1 MKKVLKYF
9 QRRRKVFML
18 KVVVFD
24 SGYGGEFFAD
34 KLEEELPIIKVIRV
48 IDWRNAEK
56 FLTSPKEARK
66 IAEADLKP
74 YISQVDLI
82 ILANHLLS
90 LTSLKY
96 FKRKYRYQKFLG
108 FELKKPETFIKYNI
122 LILTTKAVAR
132 TMTFYNFTFQL
143 KRKIKTLTLDS
154 WPAKIDD
161 GELTKEEIEETLKK
175 FLYHEKFVPKEIILA
190 CSQFNDIKSEIKAVF
205 GSGIKI
211 YDSFDETFRRI
222 CKLLKIRGGT
232 GKKSTQ

>member
-1 MKKVLKYF
+1 MLKYLNGGERF
-9 QRRRKVFML
+9 LML
-18 KVVVFD
+18 KIVIFD

-34 KLEEELPIIKVIRV
+34 KLEEELPIVKIIRV

-66 IAEADLKP
+66 IAKTDLRP
-74 YISQVDLI
+74 YIGQVDLI
-82 ILANHLLS
+82 IFANHLLS

-96 FKRKYRYQKFLG
+96 FKRKYKNQKFLG
-108 FELKKPETFIKYNI
+108 FELKKPETFVKHDI
-122 LILTTKAVAR
+122 LILTTKAVTKTATYR
-132 TMTFYNFTFQL
+132 NFTFQL
-143 KRKIKTLTLDS
+143 KRKVKTLTLDS

-190 CSQFNDIKSEIKAVF
+190 CSQFNDIKLELRELF
-205 GSGIKI
+205 GYKIKI
-211 YDSFDETFRRI
+211 YDSFDETLRRI

-232 GKKSTQ
+232 GKKSA